1 MFFSLTPSTSLVPR
15 LFVTRQFVTRRLY
28 RSTFCHATFC
38 HATICHHDNL
48 SLRHF
53 VTTTFCH
60 HDNLSPRHFVTT
72 TICHHDILS
81 PRLFVTR
88 QFVTTTICHHDN
100 LSLRQFVTTT
110 FCHYDNLSPNLTEFW
125 FEELQVYQAYS
136 RHQNNFEDY
145 SDIPIWIRF
154 SNLFFLFPLP
164 CFITLPNIIDP
175 NITNLLKETVR
186 NFCDWQ
192 LNRAGPRWNI
202 FTMVEENVYDKW
214 GRWKSQNLAV
224 LEY

>member
-1 MFFSLTPSTSLVPR
+1 MYFIVYSAP
-15 LFVTRQFVTRRLY
+15 
-28 RSTFCHATFC
+28 TFC
-38 HATICHHDNL
+38 HATICHATSLSCDILSRDILSCDNL
-48 SLRHF
+48 SPRQF

-60 HDNLSPRHFVTT
+60 HDNLSP
-72 TICHHDILS
+72 
-81 PRLFVTR
+81 
-88 QFVTTTICHHDN
+88 
-100 LSLRQFVTTT
+100 
-110 FCHYDNLSPNLTEFW
+110 NLTEFR

-186 NFCDWQ
+186 NFCVWQ